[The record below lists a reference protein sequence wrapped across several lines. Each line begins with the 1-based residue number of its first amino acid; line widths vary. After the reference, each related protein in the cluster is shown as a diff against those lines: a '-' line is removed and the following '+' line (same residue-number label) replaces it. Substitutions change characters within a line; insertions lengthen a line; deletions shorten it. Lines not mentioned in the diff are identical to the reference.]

1 MTSSVWRG
9 TDTTSTNSTYS
20 FSNGGGGGG
29 VKEKEEEREK
39 LIERQTSASAI
50 SIRLGIPSW
59 FSQRR
64 FQQAVAILFNV
75 LAFFESSMIL
85 HVDSEPTME
94 AQECVYVASSPFQF
108 ISLSNSSQRVHVP
121 STHRDAVSSQT
132 LATSFTMLKLKSN
145 PRFTLWNPRSTL
157 LKASSVLLVYKSA
170 VSLHRRE
177 RRWMV
182 LQNVTAHRLGLPD
195 CQVSC

>member
-9 TDTTSTNSTYS
+9 TDTTSKDSTCS
-20 FSNGGGGGG
+20 FERRWWCES
-29 VKEKEEEREK
+29 ESEEEREK

-94 AQECVYVASSPFQF
+94 AQECVYVTSSPFQF

-121 STHRDAVSSQT
+121 STHRDAVSLQT
-132 LATSFTMLKLKSN
+132 RATFCMMSESKSRPQISPPPSASFQASCSLTRLRNLVQAF
-145 PRFTLWNPRSTL
+145 PRGQARRVVYAL
-157 LKASSVLLVYKSA
+157 LPALRGFLVF
-170 VSLHRRE
+170 
-177 RRWMV
+177 
-182 LQNVTAHRLGLPD
+182 
-195 CQVSC
+195 C